1 MSPTRRQFLAG
12 SSAFMGAAALGLSP
26 RALAQALRE
35 NGTPPTLVCVYL
47 RGGCDPLNT
56 IVPAGDQEYYNVR
69 PTIAIPARSDDPENP
84 AVLPVTNMFGFHPA
98 MKDLKD
104 LYDQGKVAGLINTGS
119 THPTRSH
126 FDAQDFMERA
136 APGIKTVTEGW
147 LNRYLSATS
156 TSQDRML
163 RAVAMQPVL
172 PRALRGQ
179 YPVLAVPTGG
189 ADRAMRA
196 FERLYSCEDNEQAE
210 RVNLGLGHNDTGEA
224 PNAAPA
230 DQPAPA
236 EEGPRLSGGP
246 AMAPQ
251 HKAEDDLEQELVES
265 GAESIE
271 KLRHLQGIVRG
282 GGGGNYPDGRLGRQ
296 LQQIAQIIKAGE
308 GLEVA
313 QVDYGGWDHHAYQ
326 GGSQGTQAN
335 MLGNLSESLKAFHDD
350 LGPDMD
356 KTMVLVMT
364 EFGRTVRENGTN
376 GTDHGHGGFMLAM
389 GGMVKGGNL
398 YGNYR
403 GLERGSL
410 YRGRDLPVGID
421 FRLVFAETLYALF
434 GFHADKTDFFPE
446 YKANER
452 PVGFLN
458 PIANG

>member
-47 RGGCDPLNT
+47 RGGCDPINT
-56 IVPAGDQEYYNVR
+56 IVPAGDPEYYNIR
-69 PTIAIPARSDDPENP
+69 PTIGIPARSDDPENP
-84 AVLPVTNMFGFHPA
+84 AVLPVSNMFGFHPA
-98 MKDLKD
+98 MSALKG
-104 LYDQGKVAGLINTGS
+104 LYDEKKLAVMLNTGS

-136 APGIKTVTEGW
+136 APGVKSVTEGW
-147 LNRYLSATS
+147 LNRYLQMTS
-156 TSQDRML
+156 SDNDRML

-172 PRALRGQ
+172 PRALRGD

-196 FERLYSCEDNEQAE
+196 FERLYSCDDNNQTQLRQGQNEP
-210 RVNLGLGHNDTGEA
+210 A
-224 PNAAPA
+224 PQPE
-230 DQPAPA
+230 PAPA
-236 EEGPRLSGGP
+236 GDGPRLSAGP
-246 AMAPQ
+246 AVAPEPPKPEE
-251 HKAEDDLEQELVES
+251 HLEDHLIRS

-271 KLRHLQGIVRG
+271 KLRHLQGVVRG
-282 GGGGNYPDGRLGRQ
+282 ARGGGNYPDGHLSRQ
-296 LQQIAQIIKAGE
+296 LQMIAKVIKAGE

-313 QVDYGGWDHHAYQ
+313 QVDYNGWDHHAYQ

-335 MLGNLSESLKAFHDD
+335 MLQNLSDSLKAFHDD

-356 KTMVLVMT
+356 KTLVLVMT

-376 GTDHGHGGFMLAM
+376 GTDHGHGGFMLAL

-398 YGNYR
+398 YGEWR

-410 YRGRDLPVGID
+410 YQGRDLPVSVD

-434 GFHADKTDFFPE
+434 GFHADQTDFFPE
-446 YKANER
+446 YKANDR
-452 PVGFLN
+452 PVGFLH
-458 PIANG
+458 PISQG